1 MTRAMLALLFAALS
15 QIMSA
20 QESVSVA
27 PQLSAVQTANI
38 QRWAGVYGIPAD
50 EALEQYRFLM
60 GTNWP
65 KVVGACGFFDK
76 KSAFEIAAAAL
87 LEAKDNNNGAA
98 VLYTLERKKDFSPT
112 AFGAVM
118 AKLESL
124 NKDPMDDV
132 YDNGEHGAGIE
143 TVKSRLATLVSKW
156 IGIPDPRI
164 DHLPAGGTIAGSKS
178 AYRTFIAQ
186 AWAKGATMTG
196 DSPF

>member
-1 MTRAMLALLFAALS
+1 MTRAMLALLFAALP
-15 QIMSA
+15 QVMSA

-27 PQLSAVQTANI
+27 PQLSAVQTANV

-50 EALEQYRFLM
+50 EALERYRVLI
-60 GTNWP
+60 GTTYA
-65 KVVGACGFFDK
+65 KALEACDFFDK
-76 KSAFEIAAAAL
+76 KNAFEIAAAAL
-87 LEAKDNNNGAA
+87 LDAKHHNIPGTA
-98 VLYTLERKKDFSPT
+98 LYTLEGKKDFSPT
-112 AFGAVM
+112 AFRAVM